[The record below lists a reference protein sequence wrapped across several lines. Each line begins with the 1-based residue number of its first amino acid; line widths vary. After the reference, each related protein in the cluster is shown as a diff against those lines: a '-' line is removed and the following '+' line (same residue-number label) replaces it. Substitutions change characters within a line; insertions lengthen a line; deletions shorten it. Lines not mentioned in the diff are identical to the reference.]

1 MNERPHVIV
10 HMTTS
15 VDGRIKIRRW
25 SRLDIEGAAE
35 TAYEA
40 VHDELA
46 GDAWMCGRVT
56 MAGYA
61 EGARPSGYCG
71 PAIPREDFIARRDA
85 KAYAVGLDAH
95 ARLHWGSRNDI
106 TGDHV
111 VMVLTHGADD
121 AHLDALR
128 RAGVS
133 YLFGGVDRIDLALVL
148 DKLAGAFGIRRL
160 LVEGGGR
167 INGAFLY
174 AGLVDE
180 LSLLLAP
187 AVDGLMGTPALFD
200 NDGTADD
207 NTAKTLRLSLKRH
220 DVRDGGV
227 LWLMYDVSHD
237 GVTR

>member
-1 MNERPHVIV
+1 MPQRPRVIV

-25 SRLDIEGAAE
+25 SKLDADGVVEK
-35 TAYEA
+35 AYEA
-40 VHDELA
+40 VHDDLA

-61 EGARPSGYCG
+61 EGDPPTGYDG
-71 PAIPREDFIARRDA
+71 PAIPREDFVATRDA
-85 KAYAVGLDAH
+85 KGYAIGLDAH
-95 ARLHWGSRNDI
+95 ARMHWGSRNDI

-111 VMVLTHGADD
+111 VMVLTHRASD

-133 YLFGGVDRIDLALVL
+133 YLFGGTDDIDLAVVL
-148 DKLAGAFGIRRL
+148 DKLAASFGIRRL

-187 AVDGLMGTPALFD
+187 AVDGLTGTPALFD
-200 NDGTADD
+200 HAGKPDD
-207 NTAKTLRLSLKRH
+207 ATAKSLRLTLLKH
-220 DVRDGGV
+220 EPLGGGV
-227 LWLMYDVSHD
+227 LWMLYDVAHD
-237 GVTR
+237 PDA

>member
-1 MNERPHVIV
+1 MRPRVIV

-15 VDGRIKIRRW
+15 VDGRVKIRRW
-25 SRLDIEGAAE
+25 SRIDTDSLVEK
-35 TAYEA
+35 AYEA
-40 VHDELA
+40 VHDRLA

-61 EGARPSGYCG
+61 QGEPPAAYDG
-71 PAIPREDFIARRDA
+71 PPVPREDFVAKSDA
-85 KAYAVGLDAH
+85 QGYAIGLDAH
-95 ARLHWGSRNDI
+95 ARMNWGARHDI

-111 VMVLTHGADD
+111 VMILTEAASD

-133 YLFGGVDRIDLALVL
+133 YLFGGADRIDLALVL
-148 DKLAGAFGIRRL
+148 DKLAARFGIRRL

-167 INGAFLY
+167 INGSFLY

-187 AVDGLMGTPALFD
+187 AVDGLIGAPALFD
-200 NDGTADD
+200 HDGAPDD
-207 NTAKTLRLSLKRH
+207 ATAKSLAT
-220 DVRDGGV
+220 DPQEP
-227 LWLMYDVSHD
+227 
-237 GVTR
+237 